1 MTAGRRRGFV
11 IVAGAVL
18 ALFFVLVVV
27 RPAIERG
34 GWGELALVFGIFAA
48 VLLFERYLRA
58 R

>member
-1 MTAGRRRGFV
+1 VTARSPRGFV
-11 IVAGAVL
+11 IAAGVIL

-48 VLLFERYLRA
+48 VLLFERYLRS

>member
-1 MTAGRRRGFV
+1 MNAGSPRGFV

-27 RPAIERG
+27 RPAVERG
-34 GWGELALVFGIFAA
+34 GWGELALVFALFAV